1 MAFNDPI
8 LVSHCAFPGA
18 VSTKHSNSGTLPS
31 PAAIWNRIKKVNHKL
46 KERYTKS
53 LLYRSIVLSFYHSII
68 LPFKI
73 KISIY
78 RCAVLIIYLSTDLL
92 FSLSI

>member
-1 MAFNDPI
+1 MAFDDPN
-8 LVSHCAFPGA
+8 LVSHCALPGA

-31 PAAIWNRIKKVNHKL
+31 PAAIWNRIKKVNRKL

-53 LLYRSIVLSFYHSII
+53 LLYCSIVLLFYLSFYHSNY
-68 LPFKI
+68 L
-73 KISIY
+73 SIY
-78 RCAVLIIYLSTDLL
+78 HSAVLIIYLSTDLL